1 MAFENYVLSDQDKL
15 AMARKAYQSFIR
27 AYATF
32 PSSLK
37 HIFHVRK
44 LHLGHV
50 AKSFGLRDAPG
61 DIGNLV
67 AGSKSAKKGLGET
80 QKKASKSQMLK
91 DARKGKQQKP
101 RLDMMSEFSS
111 GL

>member
-1 MAFENYVLSDQDKL
+1 
-15 AMARKAYQSFIR
+15 YQSFIR

-32 PSSLK
+32 PSTLK
-37 HIFHVRK
+37 HIFHVKK

-67 AGSKSAKKGLGET
+67 AASKSIKKAES